1 MIKYSR
7 NTKTISGKLHDELVM
22 MDPDRGKYFALN
34 PVATRI
40 WDILDQPREI
50 RQICSV
56 LITEYE
62 VSEDQCIREV
72 SEYIDEMIRLGL
84 VLSQE
89 VNDTTVAPGFQ

>member
-84 VLSQE
+84 VFSQE